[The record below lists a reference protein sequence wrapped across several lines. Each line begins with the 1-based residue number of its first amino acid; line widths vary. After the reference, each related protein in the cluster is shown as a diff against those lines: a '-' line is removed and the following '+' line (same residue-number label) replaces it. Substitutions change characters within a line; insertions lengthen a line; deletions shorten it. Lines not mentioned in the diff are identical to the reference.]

1 MKIGDLVKHPE
12 GMVNVNA
19 KMYSLGIILKIE
31 ELRQTGLVYKQC
43 HVLWS
48 DMGGAMAYSSTALE
62 VISEAR

>member
-19 KMYSLGIILKIE
+19 KMYGLGIILKIE
-31 ELRQTGLVYKQC
+31 EPRSGLISYKQC
-43 HVLWS
+43 HVLWP

-62 VISEAR
+62 VISESR